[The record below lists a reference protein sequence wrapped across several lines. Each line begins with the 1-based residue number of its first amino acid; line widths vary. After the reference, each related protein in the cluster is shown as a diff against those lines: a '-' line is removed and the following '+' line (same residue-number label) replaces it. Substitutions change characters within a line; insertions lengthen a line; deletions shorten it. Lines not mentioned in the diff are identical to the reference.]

1 MAHLLAAA
9 VVMNPCAREQ
19 KINKPIDQKASKR
32 AEIGSSWRTFLFS
45 VFFCGR
51 REGVETEPRRRRKG
65 K

>member
-51 REGVETEPRRRRKG
+51 REGVES
-65 K
+65 